1 MQVEQYVMAYEVE
14 QDRLRALLPAGFVSL
29 RPVLRIN
36 GEIRRGPE
44 ETAYLELNTP
54 VEGHGKRGWLN
65 VGHWDSRT
73 AELSHAREGKTVT
86 FAAPF
91 LTISFTA
98 VGVEGGCPAERD
110 NEGCFF
116 LGESPSFRPS
126 QPVNSNKEFCDC
138 VFAWQ
143 FSPGDAQGASQGKT
157 LPAFATAPRKTYE
170 KRALSPENAAAIPCR
185 QVLGSYVVRW
195 ERAEEPSVQG
205 S

>member
-1 MQVEQYVMAYEVE
+1 M
-14 QDRLRALLPAGFVSL
+14 LLIF
-29 RPVLRIN
+29 
-36 GEIRRGPE
+36 
-44 ETAYLELNTP
+44 
-54 VEGHGKRGWLN
+54 W
-65 VGHWDSRT
+65 
-73 AELSHAREGKTVT
+73 
-86 FAAPF
+86 APF
-91 LTISFTA
+91 LTISFAA

-116 LGESPSFRPS
+116 LGETLSFRPS
-126 QPVNSNKEFCDC
+126 QPGNSHKEFCDC

-195 ERAEEPSVQG
+195 ERGEDPSEQG

>member
-1 MQVEQYVMAYEVE
+1 M
-14 QDRLRALLPAGFVSL
+14 
-29 RPVLRIN
+29 
-36 GEIRRGPE
+36 
-44 ETAYLELNTP
+44 
-54 VEGHGKRGWLN
+54 
-65 VGHWDSRT
+65 
-73 AELSHAREGKTVT
+73 
-86 FAAPF
+86 
-91 LTISFTA
+91 
-98 VGVEGGCPAERD
+98 EGGCPAERD

-116 LGESPSFRPS
+116 LGETPSFRPS
-126 QPVNSNKEFCDC
+126 QPVNSHKEFCDC

-195 ERAEEPSVQG
+195 ERGEDPSEQG